1 MLVSS
6 FEDAAEIER
15 ALCKRKM
22 LQQRNTAAKRLREL
36 LFECYGEIE
45 KARCRS
51 KAVSGAHM
59 NRFKDLTDTVRV
71 DLDWKIFI
79 QRLRADSGGKLRAS
93 ALDVDGDADA
103 VRGLGDEL
111 SAQLGQPVTIH
122 HAAAVWSSS
131 SKQKVNRRNSKEREP
146 MRIADVFFSQRELP
160 MLLDRLWHES
170 VPFKK
175 NSGVETEDIAHT
187 RRSRS
192 SSGGRA
198 DLEAPHAHSSAPSE
212 PLRHHRSIP
221 RSARAFPLLPASML
235 LSSSPAAW
243 LFGGSETLSVQLYY
257 CVEERVVRL
266 RNQNAGTSAS
276 NAPEPAGSST
286 PSEVAAAVTDY
297 IAAVYAGDES
307 SDTMGRV
314 LGELEAARFTVCHSE
329 SKHRQ
334 EYMMNRTGRKQSA
347 ADGVILSSPD
357 VLTAV
362 RDSPL
367 YEVNSSSEY
376 VAQASL
382 HFAPASLQHL
392 LETDGY
398 ADMNAQCLNAS
409 ERSLLRKTY
418 PPHYIRRS
426 TLGNLYALVKPGA
439 PVAEGARTEKHDLLN
454 GKLVPL
460 SKESMRE
467 IVAAYVVRSQL
478 VATPT
483 AMSALGLSLLPEGWE
498 KGKDAASRGGF
509 ALLISPKTKCPPDGD
524 AANKRP
530 AAAIVS
536 FTTQRA
542 DGDDDANAAAFSK
555 TKTNPLGE
563 HCHWRGCSAIGKVRY
578 AADLQLDIKGGKG
591 ASTKLRVCPYHCSLI
606 LRVGPSSG
614 GAQEILRHLP
624 RKFTG
629 AQKKSYHF
637 FTRKAS
643 SSKQASIG
651 NESSAA
657 EDDDKIINA
666 SSLLTE
672 LLTRKLS
679 ATIRRLLQ
687 SSGRCSLR

>member
-1 MLVSS
+1 
-6 FEDAAEIER
+6 
-15 ALCKRKM
+15 
-22 LQQRNTAAKRLREL
+22 
-36 LFECYGEIE
+36 
-45 KARCRS
+45 
-51 KAVSGAHM
+51 
-59 NRFKDLTDTVRV
+59 
-71 DLDWKIFI
+71 
-79 QRLRADSGGKLRAS
+79 
-93 ALDVDGDADA
+93 
-103 VRGLGDEL
+103 
-111 SAQLGQPVTIH
+111 
-122 HAAAVWSSS
+122 
-131 SKQKVNRRNSKEREP
+131 
-146 MRIADVFFSQRELP
+146 
-160 MLLDRLWHES
+160 
-170 VPFKK
+170 
-175 NSGVETEDIAHT
+175 
-187 RRSRS
+187 
-192 SSGGRA
+192 
-198 DLEAPHAHSSAPSE
+198 
-212 PLRHHRSIP
+212 
-221 RSARAFPLLPASML
+221 
-235 LSSSPAAW
+235 
-243 LFGGSETLSVQLYY
+243 
-257 CVEERVVRL
+257 
-266 RNQNAGTSAS
+266 
-276 NAPEPAGSST
+276 
-286 PSEVAAAVTDY
+286 
-297 IAAVYAGDES
+297 
-307 SDTMGRV
+307 
-314 LGELEAARFTVCHSE
+314 
-329 SKHRQ
+329 
-334 EYMMNRTGRKQSA
+334 MNRTGRKQSA

-578 AADLQLDIKGGKG
+578 AADLQLDIKGKG
-591 ASTKLRVCPYHCSLI
+591 ASTKLRGVPLPLLLI

-643 SSKQASIG
+643 SSKKASIG

-679 ATIRRLLQ
+679 ATIRGFCSRAVAAASARSKQKREVEESPSPKRTKAERLESAKGLQ
-687 SSGRCSLR
+687 SEIFRDAALSARVLVAEKKVATELARFAKLGIFPTDELAAIRREFKILDRERSMLKSAKKGNGALSKHERTSDVSPAVRRFNKVIGIHGVDEILRKHIAAGIEACDPYLGSVPTEGDLELDFCLRKFIILNKRRVQLERSSPVPRRSPLEPRSVGSTSQRVVYPAPVSSEINRHTSIPAPASTRKPVSKSRDGKYQARVSAFGKSTLARARALDPSAAQMHRVGVHTRIRVDLRSGKVAVDIRPNISAVHMY